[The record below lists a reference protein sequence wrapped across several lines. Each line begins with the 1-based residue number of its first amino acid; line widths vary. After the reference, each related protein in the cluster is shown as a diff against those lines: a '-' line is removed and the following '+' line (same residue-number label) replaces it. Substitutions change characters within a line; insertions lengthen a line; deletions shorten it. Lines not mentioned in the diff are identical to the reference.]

1 MGNKSDFI
9 KVSELRRNHKPEKCL
24 QQLFINIFC
33 RRTLLAEINSSSATN
48 RRDDGDAMSV
58 SSDDSGANYH
68 RASGSAKI
76 NDKLKIV
83 STQST
88 ARPGAVV
95 ELEPIEDAKQVI
107 FKTLLVYFFLFTSN
121 SFQIDP
127 AVNDEYIS
135 KWLM

>member
-1 MGNKSDFI
+1 MKFI
-9 KVSELRRNHKPEKCL
+9 H
-24 QQLFINIFC
+24 IFC

-121 SFQIDP
+121 SFQNDP
-127 AVNDEYIS
+127 AVNSINVLRACFLYEIFAP
-135 KWLM
+135 KITKLERT